1 MPTGDHGSALYRIQV
16 RGRLDEN
23 WSAWFEGM
31 TITVERSDSY
41 TTVTT
46 LAGPV
51 TDQAA
56 LHGILSRIRD
66 LGLPLLSV
74 QCIEEENPSF
84 LQEEVSTR

>member
-1 MPTGDHGSALYRIQV
+1 MPIADRKPVVYQIEVQ
-16 RGRLDEN
+16 GRLDET
-23 WSAWFEGM
+23 WSTWFDGM
-31 TITVERSDSY
+31 AVTIGKSGGHK
-41 TTVTT
+41 TVTT

-74 QCIEEENPSF
+74 QRLEKETPSF
-84 LQEEVSTR
+84 LQEEVSTP

>member
-1 MPTGDHGSALYRIQV
+1 MPIADRKPVVYHIEVQ
-16 RGRLDEN
+16 GRLDET
-23 WSAWFEGM
+23 WSTWFDGM
-31 TITVERSDSY
+31 AVTVGKSDSHK
-41 TTVTT
+41 TTTT

-74 QCIEEENPSF
+74 QCLEEETPSF
-84 LQEEVSTR
+84 LKEEASTP

>member
-1 MPTGDHGSALYRIQV
+1 MPIADRKPVVYQIEVQ
-16 RGRLDEN
+16 GRLDET
-23 WSAWFEGM
+23 WSTWFDGM
-31 TITVERSDSY
+31 AVTVGKSGSHK
-41 TTVTT
+41 TVTT

-74 QCIEEENPSF
+74 QRLEHETPSF
-84 LQEEVSTR
+84 LQEEVSTP

>member
-1 MPTGDHGSALYRIQV
+1 MPIADRKPVVYQIEVQ
-16 RGRLDEN
+16 GRLDET
-23 WSAWFEGM
+23 WSTWFDGM
-31 TITVERSDSY
+31 AVTVGKSGSHK
-41 TTVTT
+41 TVTT

-74 QCIEEENPSF
+74 QRLEKETPSF
-84 LQEEVSTR
+84 LQEEISTP

>member
-1 MPTGDHGSALYRIQV
+1 MPIADRKPVVYQIEVQ
-16 RGRLDEN
+16 GRLDET
-23 WSAWFEGM
+23 WSTWFDGM
-31 TITVERSDSY
+31 AVTVGKSGSHK
-41 TTVTT
+41 TVTT

-74 QCIEEENPSF
+74 QRLEKETPSF
-84 LQEEVSTR
+84 PKEEVSTP